1 MKASVQF
8 ELLTWWHAGSGRG
21 DGERADAVVQ
31 VSSAG
36 LPYLPGR
43 TVKGLLRA
51 AAATV
56 GASEQDLAAWFGTAL
71 LGTGERVKALEEA
84 RFLTKAGSLTFSS
97 ATLGPAWEAYAKSLP
112 SRGAL
117 RPLFALLATTAVDHD
132 TGTARDR
139 SLRTVE
145 VAAPMILSATV
156 EGPEGERWFPA
167 LQTAAPF
174 LRSLGSGRNRGLGR
188 VRVTVEEVR

>member
-1 MKASVQF
+1 MKARVGF

-51 AAATV
+51 AAGTV
-56 GASEQDLAAWFGTAL
+56 GTAERDLAAWFGSAL

-84 RFLTKAGSLTFSS
+84 RFLTEAGALRFSS
-97 ATLGPAWEAYAKSLP
+97 ATLGPAWEAYARSLP
-112 SRGAL
+112 TQEPL
-117 RPLFALLATTAVDHD
+117 RPLFALLATTAVDHG

-139 SLRTVE
+139 SLRTIE
-145 VAAPMILSATV
+145 VAAPMTLSATV
-156 EGPEGERWFPA
+156 EGPDEDGWLSA
-167 LQTAAPF
+167 LRSAAPF
-174 LRSLGSGRNRGLGR
+174 VRSLGSGRNRGLGR
-188 VRVTVEEVR
+188 VRVTVEEIR